1 MPRKHIPSEPPEP
14 IAPENDTLI
23 MSVELKS
30 GRFSSSIEIPLF
42 ATDDAKKTFIDSWLN
57 LMEAGLQVGRSH
69 RDNTPKDETK

>member
-1 MPRKHIPSEPPEP
+1 
-14 IAPENDTLI
+14 

-42 ATDDAKKTFIDSWLN
+42 ATDDAKKAFIDSWLS